1 VSDDDDGLI
10 GGTLGGR
17 FRVVRALKRGGMG
30 AVYLA
35 RDTVDDVDVAVKVV
49 RRTLADDPE
58 AIARFK
64 REIRLMA
71 EVQDPHIVRAVDA
84 GDDAGV
90 LWIAM
95 ELIAGQSLRER
106 LDGRGRWP
114 WADTL
119 PVVRQIAQALG
130 AAHARGVIHRDLKP
144 ENVMLVDGAAGP
156 WVKLLDFGVARQNR
170 SSDAAATHMTGTGL
184 LVGTPGYVA
193 PEVVLE
199 GTVDDPRSDFYA
211 LGVTWFELLT
221 GQKPFS
227 AKTPMAL
234 ALRHAHE
241 LPPTP
246 SSLLP
251 FAPVPG
257 PVEALVMRLLAK
269 SPTERP
275 TDTSDL
281 IAAIDALQSAAEQAN
296 TPLSTSASTATSLS
310 PGESTVTSLGDG
322 TGVVPFVGTPRP
334 AVPVATPLA
343 TTPPTTSTAMTGLAH
358 APAPPPSPPRSRFV
372 VAAAA
377 GTVALLLLVGLA
389 VRVVGSDGEGRRRRA
404 IERREP
410 ASVGLV
416 APIAA
421 SPAPTTAMPP
431 PAPAATTTT
440 TMPTQTAP
448 PAPPV
453 APVPPMPP
461 KRPGRL
467 APPPPSTLLTTRRGT
482 ITLAPS
488 PRSHGWRVSVDGG
501 PPRETPW
508 SFSTSAGTHT
518 FVFTSPR
525 APAPITRTIV
535 VGEGLNPAFTEDL
548 LAR

>member
-1 VSDDDDGLI
+1 
-10 GGTLGGR
+10 
-17 FRVVRALKRGGMG
+17 MG

-35 RDTVDDVDVAVKVV
+35 RDAVADVDVAVKVV

-144 ENVMLVDGAAGP
+144 ENVMLVDGDGGP
-156 WVKLLDFGVARQNR
+156 RVKLLDFGVARQNR
-170 SSDAAATHMTGTGL
+170 ASDAAATHMTGTGL

-221 GQKPFS
+221 GQKPFT

-269 SPTERP
+269 TPAERP
-275 TDTSDL
+275 ADTVAL
-281 IAAIDALQSAAEQAN
+281 IAAINALQNAAEQAN
-296 TPLSTSASTATSLS
+296 TPLSTSLSTPTSLS

-334 AVPVATPLA
+334 LAPVATPLA
-343 TTPPTTSTAMTGLAH
+343 LTPPASTTAVTGLPVA
-358 APAPPPSPPRSRFV
+358 APAPPASSPPRRTL
-372 VAAAA
+372 AAAVV
-377 GTVALLLLVGLA
+377 GVVVVIGLLAALA
-389 VRVVGSDGEGRRRRA
+389 VRVTRDGDGEYRRRGL
-404 IERREP
+404 IERRDDRRARIDLP
-410 ASVGLV
+410 SPPLV
-416 APIAA
+416 AVAA
-421 SPAPTTAMPP
+421 PPVPPPTTTT
-431 PAPAATTTT
+431 ATTTT
-440 TMPTQTAP
+440 
-448 PAPPV
+448 
-453 APVPPMPP
+453 PVPPTPEPP
-461 KRPGRL
+461 KVPTPPTPPTPRRPGRL
-467 APPPPSTLLTTRRGT
+467 TPPPPATVADNRRGT
-482 ITLAPS
+482 ITLVPM
-488 PRSHGWRVSVDGG
+488 PRGHGWRVSVDGG

-508 SFSTSAGTHT
+508 TLSTSAGAHT
-518 FVFTSPR
+518 LVFTS
-525 APAPITRTIV
+525 AKMPAPITRTIV
-535 VGEGLNPAFTEDL
+535 VAEGVNPAFTES
-548 LAR
+548 LAAP